1 MSLLENIN
9 KEIANNIESFVLQII
24 KHCNISHSKD
34 DLMKLWNCAS
44 SPIAPS
50 FDMSTI
56 LKASKQELMAECRKR
71 RLKISGTKA
80 ELCSRLT
87 GEKTSQTLKK
97 KTSQTPKKK
106 TSQTP
111 KILAKIKTEQSKI
124 QIRKNTFGNFEHAET
139 KFVLDKTTQKVIGVQ
154 NADGTLN
161 PLTNSDIDICNKY
174 KFSYEIEAVDK
185 SRSDT
190 VDSDFSEDLFSD

>member
-1 MSLLENIN
+1 MTLLANIN
-9 KEIANNIESFVLQII
+9 KEISNNIESFVLQII
-24 KHCNISHSKD
+24 EHCNLSHSKD
-34 DLMKLWNCAS
+34 DIMKLWNGNKIS
-44 SPIAPS
+44 TVPS

-71 RLKISGTKA
+71 RLKVSGTKA

-87 GEKTSQTLKK
+87 GEKTSPTRKKKTSPTLKK
-97 KTSQTPKKK
+97 KTSP
-106 TSQTP
+106 TP
-111 KILAKIKTEQSKI
+111 KILVKIQTEQSKI
-124 QIRKNTFGNFEHAET
+124 QIRKNAFGNFEHAET

-154 NADGTLN
+154 NADGTIN
-161 PLTNSDIDICNKY
+161 PLTDTDIDICNKY